1 MNQGTAEKAMEA
13 NTPAGLPPTSLVI
26 CSRNRPKLLLDMVE
40 SVLQGE
46 EVPTELIIVDQS
58 DAPHPTLP
66 TLQHDRACE
75 IRYLPTRSV
84 GLSRARNVGIA
95 AARHDIL
102 VFTDDD
108 LLASCTWFASV
119 IRALVDAGT
128 HAVVTGRVLATRP
141 EAPGGF
147 VLALAVNEI
156 SAVYTGR
163 IGTDVLAG
171 CQMAM
176 YRSTIE

>member
-1 MNQGTAEKAMEA
+1 MNQDTAEKAMEA
-13 NTPAGLPPTSLVI
+13 NMPAGLPPTSLII
-26 CSRNRPKLLLDMVE
+26 CSRNRPKLLLDMVD
-40 SVLQGE
+40 SVLKGE

-58 DAPHPTLP
+58 DAPHPSLATLK
-66 TLQHDRACE
+66 HDRACE
-75 IRYLPTRSV
+75 IRYLPTHSV

-108 LLASCTWFASV
+108 LLASRTWFGSV
-119 IRALVDAGT
+119 TRALVDAGT

-156 SAVYTGR
+156 SA
-163 IGTDVLAG
+163 
-171 CQMAM
+171 
-176 YRSTIE
+176 